1 MSRPQPAAEAET
13 LTAPTVREAMT
24 FGGFKA
30 ARLIGGGQ
38 GLDRRIEWVRVM
50 ETPETGRRLRPGD
63 LLLTTAYPIKDDRK
77 AQIELVATVA
87 EAGGAGVVVKPER
100 YIPDVP
106 AEMAQ
111 EADRHSLPLFTIPQ
125 EVPWPDLMAPLL
137 ERIIN
142 AEHWRLKRS
151 MDIHRR
157 FTELVLDGKGI
168 HEICRTLSE
177 LLGSA
182 VSVEDTSF
190 HLLAHAGGSGD
201 PHRRETIARHGTPPR
216 VLFDELLKENAP
228 KAAFSDEP
236 ISRSDS
242 DIVTIIYTSGTSGE
256 PKGVCLNVGNLSYM
270 LARTTERLG
279 QLMSV
284 KGGGSPDRVFHY
296 LPFNFAASWLL
307 LLSCLTRETTLTLST
322 DLNKLAEE
330 IRLSSPN
337 YFLNVPTLLERVR
350 RGVEE
355 ALSKRAAPIQTLF
368 GKSREA
374 WQRQNTGHASALDK
388 SWLWLARK
396 MIFDKIRER
405 FGRDLRALICG
416 SAPLAPETQQFFLM
430 LRIPV
435 LQAYGLTETTG
446 ICTMDDPREPAEPGY
461 VGAAIPG
468 IEMKTGQ
475 NEEILTRGP
484 HIFTGYWN
492 RQEETARLLRD
503 GWFHTGDQGEMNAR
517 GKWRISGRI
526 KNLIVLNSGHKTA
539 PEPIEEN
546 IARLLPAAQQV
557 VIVGNGRGYLG
568 ALIAGSV
575 EAAAV
580 QAALNLV
587 NRELP
592 HYRQVR
598 KFELLGDAFTPE
610 SGLLTANGKLRRDAV
625 NKRYAAEINAMYEDK
640 KEREAVSRQHA

>member
-1 MSRPQPAAEAET
+1 MPTFLENIFAQLKRADARVVLREIRGEQFVSATGGELLEMVGQVRTFLRNSGLQPGDRCALLAPNSIQWVAFDLALIAEGVIVVPLYSRQAPGELADMMKDCQPRRLFVSDAGLGEAV
-13 LTAPTVREAMT
+13 AQAWREA
-24 FGGFKA
+24 
-30 ARLIGGGQ
+30 
-38 GLDRRIEWVRVM
+38 
-50 ETPETGRRLRPGD
+50 
-63 LLLTTAYPIKDDRK
+63 
-77 AQIELVATVA
+77 
-87 EAGGAGVVVKPER
+87 
-100 YIPDVP
+100 
-106 AEMAQ
+106 
-111 EADRHSLPLFTIPQ
+111 
-125 EVPWPDLMAPLL
+125 
-137 ERIIN
+137 
-142 AEHWRLKRS
+142 
-151 MDIHRR
+151 
-157 FTELVLDGKGI
+157 
-168 HEICRTLSE
+168 
-177 LLGSA
+177 
-182 VSVEDTSF
+182 
-190 HLLAHAGGSGD
+190 
-201 PHRRETIARHGTPPR
+201 PPR

-228 KAAFSDEP
+228 KAAFSEEP

-374 WQRQNTGHASALDK
+374 WQHQNTGHASALDK

-492 RQEETARLLRD
+492 REEETARVLRD

-517 GKWRISGRI
+517 GKWRIRGRI

-598 KFELLGDAFTPE
+598 KFELLGNAFTPE